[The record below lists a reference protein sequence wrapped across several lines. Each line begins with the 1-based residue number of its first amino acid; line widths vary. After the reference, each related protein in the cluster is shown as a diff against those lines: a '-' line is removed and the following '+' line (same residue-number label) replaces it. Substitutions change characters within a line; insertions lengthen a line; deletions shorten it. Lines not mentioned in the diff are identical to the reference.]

1 VVVSFGVQKTWTYRL
16 WLVIGWLLLIFV
28 IWITLTPSPPTELQ
42 TIPHLDKTG
51 HFLAYVAL
59 TGWFAAVLPGRKWLT
74 TLTVAFILM
83 GGALEILQGF
93 TGRDPSWF
101 DWLIDSGGAVLGAGL
116 PRVWLAHLYV
126 WFNDRE
132 QRLVRKPSAG

>member
-1 VVVSFGVQKTWTYRL
+1 M
-16 WLVIGWLLLIFV
+16 VIGWLLVIFV
-28 IWITLTPSPPTELQ
+28 VWITLTPKPPQLLQ

-59 TGWFAAVLPGRKWLT
+59 TAWFAAALPGRKWLIG
-74 TLTVAFILM
+74 LTISFSVM

-101 DWLIDSGGAVLGAGL
+101 DWLIDSGGVLLGAGL
-116 PRVWLAHLYV
+116 PRVWLAQVYTWISGRERHLAG
-126 WFNDRE
+126 
-132 QRLVRKPSAG
+132 KPAAG